1 MTSRDYLT
9 GRLALAEGATEGE
22 WDFAIAP
29 AEGSDETKAEYM
41 AGALTEVGPLYTL
54 WVPATAGQSGGYLVP
69 AITGDGPNARNNAAF
84 IADARTSNPVMAAA
98 LIAVLDLHTM
108 VEYVGANATG
118 PVCDECSPPPGD
130 RSIPYPC
137 PTVRLI
143 TDALG
148 ADK

>member
-9 GRLALAEGATEGE
+9 GRLALAEGATRAPWGHWLEAGSIEIFAADPDNLNSPALAPGTTSTEWILVSDVRPRLGWGE
-22 WDFAIAP
+22 DIYEP
-29 AEGSDETKAEYM
+29 DE
-41 AGALTEVGPLYTL
+41 P
-54 WVPATAGQSGGYLVP
+54 
-69 AITGDGPNARNNAAF
+69 DAAF